1 MKSFRRIL
9 TAALVIMAL
18 AAVFTVSAAAANI
31 AWGAATVDA
40 TSLNI
45 RSGPSTDYAP
55 ITAIISGTRIV
66 ILDKGDGKWFHI
78 NYQGTVGY
86 VDSEYLKEVVTRENF
101 KATGTLTATDV
112 RLRAKPN
119 TESDVLGIYKTN
131 STAGDEITVDVIGIN
146 DGWFK
151 VKYDGK
157 TGYIRSDLMAVT
169 GAPSDYE
176 STDAEGNNYSTSLG
190 QQIANYALQYL
201 GYDYVYGGNKPSTGF
216 DCSGLSSYVYKQFGY
231 DIHRRASEQYKYD
244 GSSVSKD
251 DLQQGDLVF
260 FSSNGGSSVTHVGIY
275 IGDGQFVHASTSK
288 TGVIIS
294 DLSSSYYTG
303 AWYGAKRII

>member
-1 MKSFRRIL
+1 MNTVKKL
-9 TAALVIMAL
+9 LAYTLVLMAL
-18 AAVFTVSAAAANI
+18 AAVVAFSAAAADL

-45 RSGPSTDYAP
+45 RSGPSTDYEP
-55 ITAIISGTRIV
+55 ITAVISGTRLV
-66 ILDKGDGKWFHI
+66 ILDKGDGQWFHI
-78 NYQGTVGY
+78 NFQGTVGY
-86 VDSEYLKEVVTRENF
+86 VDSTYLKEIVTAENF
-101 KATGTLTATDV
+101 KATGTLGATDV
-112 RLRAKPN
+112 RMRAKPN
-119 TESDVLGIYKTN
+119 TDSDVLGTYKIN
-131 STAGDEITVDVIGIN
+131 TVMDVIGIN
-146 DGWFK
+146 NGWYK

-157 TGYIRSDLMAVT
+157 TGYIRSDLMAIT

-176 STDAEGNNYSTSLG
+176 SSDSEGNNYSVSLG
-190 QQIANYALQYL
+190 QQIANYALKYL
-201 GYDYVYGGNKPSTGF
+201 GYDYVYGGSKPSTGF
-216 DCSGLSSYVYKQFGY
+216 DCSGLSSYVYKQYGY

-244 GSSVSKD
+244 GTSVAKS

-275 IGDGQFVHASTSK
+275 IGDGQFVHASTSN